1 MIECMDVLDLKL
13 LETFI
18 VLSQTRS
25 FRGAAARLNTT
36 QPAISNRLRRLERSL
51 GVRLLE
57 RTKRSCQLTSRGRS
71 LLSHAE
77 RLFSVATELKT
88 NVAQADA
95 ISGLLKIGVVETIA
109 LTWLPNL
116 IAETKGRL
124 PRLQLQ
130 IDVDLSVNLARK
142 LQFRE
147 LDLGCIVEPGIL
159 PGIAIEPLAVLD
171 MEWVIRSDLA
181 SPALPLTPDTISE
194 LPIILHTGSRHAPVV
209 EEWLRQAK
217 NPPHTVLGCNSLAAI
232 IKLTLAGA
240 GLSLVPAGA
249 VANEISSGQLRFIKT
264 RDRMPANPF
273 VIAYPQTHTDYAVR
287 AIIDL
292 TKEVVARHKLET
304 ANAARQAT
312 QPVVSTRHCIRTT
325 AKKKRTRSR

>member
-1 MIECMDVLDLKL
+1 MDVLDLKL

-18 VLSQTRS
+18 VLSQARS

-57 RTKRSCQLTSRGRS
+57 RTKRSCQLTARGRS

-77 RLFSVATELKT
+77 RLFAVATELRT
-88 NVAQADA
+88 NVAQAEA
-95 ISGLLKIGVVETIA
+95 ISGVLKIGVVETIA
-109 LTWLPNL
+109 LTWLPDL
-116 IAETKGRL
+116 VAEARRRL
-124 PRLQLQ
+124 PLLQLQ
-130 IDVDLSVNLARK
+130 IDVDLSINLARK

-147 LDLGCIVEPGIL
+147 LDLGCIVEPSVL

-181 SPALPLTPDTISE
+181 TPDLPLTPDTISE
-194 LPIILHTGSRHAPVV
+194 FPIILHTGSRHAPVV
-209 EEWLRQAK
+209 EDWLRRAK
-217 NPPHTVLGCNSLAAI
+217 VPAGTVLGCNSLAAI
-232 IKLTLAGA
+232 VKLTMAGA
-240 GLSLVPAGA
+240 GLSLVPVGA
-249 VANEISSGQLRFIKT
+249 VANEIAAGHLRFIKT

-273 VIAYPQTHTDYAVR
+273 VIAYPQAHTDYAVR

-292 TKEVVARHKLET
+292 TKEVVIRHNLET
-304 ANAARQAT
+304 VNAATAGT
-312 QPVVSTRHCIRTT
+312 PPVAPSRRPRAT
-325 AKKKRTRSR
+325 AKKKRARSR

>member
-1 MIECMDVLDLKL
+1 MDVLDLKL

-57 RTKRSCQLTSRGRS
+57 RTKRSCQLTARGRS

-77 RLFSVATELKT
+77 RLFSVATELRT
-88 NVAQADA
+88 NVAEADS

-116 IAETKGRL
+116 IAEAARRM

-147 LDLGCIVEPGIL
+147 LDIGCIVEPNVL
-159 PGIAIEPLAVLD
+159 PGIAVEPLTVLD
-171 MEWVIRSDLA
+171 MEWVIRGDLA
-181 SPALPLTPDTISE
+181 APDLPLTPDTISE

-217 NPPHTVLGCNSLAAI
+217 TPPRAVLGCNSLAAI
-232 IKLTLAGA
+232 VKLTLAGA

-249 VANEISSGQLRFIKT
+249 VANEIASGQLRFLKT
-264 RDRMPANPF
+264 RDRMPVNPF
-273 VIAYPQTHTDYAVR
+273 VIAYPQAHTDYAVR

-292 TKEVVARHKLET
+292 TKEVVARHRLET
-304 ANAARQAT
+304 ASATGKTVQAVPLGRRRRAVAR
-312 QPVVSTRHCIRTT
+312 
-325 AKKKRTRSR
+325 KKRARSR